1 MLPYESI
8 LSRASIDKKIKEKK
22 KKRILNND
30 LAVLPSHDTH
40 HNKLTSRIVSKLL
53 MSLTTLNQALIHTPI
68 PNLMDVI
75 QSESMIS
82 QAFQVCYSVEG
93 CLSDR
98 CVLSLDQVGYRVQFP
113 QQPNHFT

>member
-1 MLPYESI
+1 MVSTF
-8 LSRASIDKKIKEKK
+8 
-22 KKRILNND
+22 
-30 LAVLPSHDTH
+30 TH
-40 HNKLTSRIVSKLL
+40 RNKLTIKVVSKSLL
-53 MSLTTLNQALIHTPI
+53 GLTTLNQALIRTPI

-93 CLSDR
+93 CPSDR